1 MTMSVSL
8 LAEAAGI
15 CAQAEPPL
23 MDFELLIHRWGAD
36 DGGSFRQS
44 MAWLAARDSLEVAG
58 QIIGI
63 PLDGADRYTIW
74 NTRLL
79 HELSAFFER
88 HGYCPPPKL
97 WSATEQYLKKTVPQ
111 PVVREERLDMNQ
123 RRLTKEQYLH
133 AQTEGKSDEQI
144 ASENGLK
151 LSTLNAYRSKWGV
164 RHQARDSVVV
174 REQGRST
181 HVALATEPVSVV
193 NEFAVPSELHLA
205 HAEPLSNEPAQSARA
220 VSYVT
225 LTIPVVDQLPDHVHA
240 EQVAQALKRP
250 ELLQLAYALLQR
262 AVQWTATDM
271 RELLGEEGV
280 TDRVQAYLDRQYKGV
295 TS

>member
-1 MTMSVSL
+1 MSVTSPM
-8 LAEAAGI
+8 ARVGDHP
-15 CAQAEPPL
+15 QADYSP
-23 MDFELLIHRWGAD
+23 MDFELLVHQWGAE
-36 DGGSFRQS
+36 DGWSFHRS
-44 MAWLAARDSLEVAG
+44 MTWLAARDSLEVAG

-79 HELSAFFER
+79 HELAAFFER

-164 RHQARDSVVV
+164 RHQARGSMVV
-174 REQGRST
+174 REQGRPT
-181 HVALATEPVSVV
+181 HVALEAEPVSDV
-193 NEFAVPSELHLA
+193 NEFAAPSELHLA

-262 AVQWTATDM
+262 AVQWAATDM

-280 TDRVQAYLDRQYKGV
+280 TDRVQAYVDRQCKGV